1 MHYAAVKPSGET
13 SMRVKRGQRTVGAL
27 ALAAVFAALLGQGSA
42 EAAPKGW
49 KCSYKIVPIAGPF
62 FRDTGPY
69 YYACFGRDLRET
81 RARARARCRQLPSC
95 STGACLPLEY
105 TPRSSCERD

>member
-1 MHYAAVKPSGET
+1 MHYAAIKPAGDT
-13 SMRVKRGQRTVGAL
+13 SMRVKRGKLSVGAL
-27 ALAAVFAALLGQGSA
+27 ALAAVFAALLGQGRA

-62 FRDTGPY
+62 FRDTGPS

-81 RARARARCRQLPSC
+81 RARARARCRQLPSS